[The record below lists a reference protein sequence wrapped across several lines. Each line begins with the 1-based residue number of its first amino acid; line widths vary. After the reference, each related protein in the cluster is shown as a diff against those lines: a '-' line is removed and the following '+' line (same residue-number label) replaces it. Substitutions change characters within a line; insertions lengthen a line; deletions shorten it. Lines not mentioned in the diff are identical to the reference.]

1 MRLNSGTKTDMTT
14 PRLWPT
20 DMKNHR
26 DRAAELLVS
35 VERDLDQFVDES
47 PEIARAMIKVQKALR
62 HLEKAGAQT
71 RPE

>member
-1 MRLNSGTKTDMTT
+1 MRNESGEKKAMTQ
-14 PRLWPT
+14 PRDWPT
-20 DMKNHR
+20 QAKEHI

-35 VERDLDQFVDES
+35 IERDVDELIGS
-47 PEIARAMIKVQKALR
+47 VPELAQTMIKVQKALR

>member
-1 MRLNSGTKTDMTT
+1 MRPNSGAKKDVTS

-20 DMKNHR
+20 EMKEHR

-35 VERDLDQFVDES
+35 VERDLDEFVEDS

>member
-1 MRLNSGTKTDMTT
+1 MTT

-20 DMKNHR
+20 DMKDHR

-35 VERDLDQFVDES
+35 VERDLDQFVEES
-47 PEIARAMIKVQKALR
+47 PEIARAMITVQKALR

>member
-1 MRLNSGTKTDMTT
+1 MTT

-20 DMKNHR
+20 DMKDHR